1 MRFIRLLNQLRDN
14 LTKSNQRILTPL
26 GTMLKFE
33 MILSRITFITR
44 ELLGK
49 STIIGK
55 MTTAVTLYY
64 TLSQHGVNLLRSH
77 SGSHESAGLWSERAD
92 EDAGVTLLILV

>member
-1 MRFIRLLNQLRDN
+1 MRFIRLLNQLRAN

-44 ELLGK
+44 ELLGNPQ
-49 STIIGK
+49 IGK

-77 SGSHESAGLWSERAD
+77 SGSHESAGLWSEMAD

>member
-44 ELLGK
+44 EIHNYRKNDDSG
-49 STIIGK
+49 
-55 MTTAVTLYY
+55 
-64 TLSQHGVNLLRSH
+64 SH
-77 SGSHESAGLWSERAD
+77 SGSHESAGLWSEMAD

>member
-1 MRFIRLLNQLRDN
+1 MMFIRLLNQLRVN
-14 LTKSNQRILTPL
+14 LTESNQRILTPL

-49 STIIGK
+49 SIIIGK
-55 MTTAVTLYY
+55 MT

-77 SGSHESAGLWSERAD
+77 SGSHESAGLWSEMAD